1 MAGAKIISN
10 RPTNK
15 RPKSD
20 EEVLQLLLWRK
31 DLFGN
36 PVLRQFS
43 AFLRLK
49 KTNKFNMFH
58 VDFAY
63 IWAYSHI
70 NLKVGVIFI
79 DQSRPD
85 QKQLITR
92 DWFEEKKIICKGKRG
107 LTDARRHC
115 NDAGGYRN
123 GHLV

>member
-1 MAGAKIISN
+1 
-10 RPTNK
+10 
-15 RPKSD
+15 
-20 EEVLQLLLWRK
+20 
-31 DLFGN
+31 
-36 PVLRQFS
+36 
-43 AFLRLK
+43 
-49 KTNKFNMFH
+49 MFH

-92 DWFEEKKIICKGKRG
+92 DWFEKNFICKGKRG
-107 LTDARRHC
+107 LTDVRRYC